1 MSRYRRLYIPG
12 GTYFFTVALADR
24 TATTLVDEIALLR
37 SVYASVVREHPVKCE
52 AMVVLPDH
60 IHAVWTLPDGDADFS
75 IRWKRIKGRFSQHCK
90 ATGTRSPSKAARG
103 EKGIWQRRFW
113 EHAICDADDFRAHVD
128 YCWWNPVKH
137 GLVQSPGDWPYSSFR
152 RVGETHASPNQP
164 TARSTPSARVGF
176 THPTFAEF
184 TPRPNRGVGEKRP
197 PRGGGSGA
205 AKSKIWHLC

>member
-24 TATTLVDEIALLR
+24 TATTLVDEIGLLR
-37 SVYASVVREHPVKCE
+37 SVYATVVREHPVKCE

-75 IRWKRIKGRFSQHCK
+75 VRWKKIKGRFSQHCEAK
-90 ATGTRSPSKAARG
+90 GTPSPSKAARG

-113 EHAICDADDFRAHVD
+113 EHAIRNASDFHAHVD

-137 GLVQSPGDWPYSSFR
+137 GLVQSPEDWPYSSFR
-152 RVGETHASPNQP
+152 RVGETHAREGLERAIN
-164 TARSTPSARVGF
+164 
-176 THPTFAEF
+176 
-184 TPRPNRGVGEKRP
+184 
-197 PRGGGSGA
+197 
-205 AKSKIWHLC
+205 